1 MKPPKYP
8 MTYSISKTSLQ
19 SRKKN
24 IFLSALLSLVLTV
37 VVTAGHLKDPETY
50 NDMFFW
56 SVIIVVVV
64 GNLVNYYRHRRYLR
78 LVEDHRIEIVGD
90 EVFFYTGTDKSILNI
105 KNIAALT
112 FYRRKGRIEHI
123 QLKLRN
129 NRGVRLEG
137 YTDLEQLGGAIA
149 DRIPQE
155 QVFGREPSISQ

>member
-8 MTYSISKTSLQ
+8 MPYSISKTSLQ
-19 SRKKN
+19 IRKRN
-24 IFLSALLSLVLTV
+24 IFLSVLFSLVLTV
-37 VVTAGHLKDPETY
+37 VVTAGHLQDPETY

-64 GNLVNYYRHRRYLR
+64 GNAVNYYRYRRYLR

-90 EVFFYTGTDKSILNI
+90 EVSFFTGTEKSVLNI
-105 KNIAALT
+105 KDITALT

-129 NRGVRLEG
+129 NRGIRLEG
-137 YTDLEQLGGAIA
+137 YADLEQLGGAIA
-149 DRIPQE
+149 DLIPQE
-155 QVFGREPSISQ
+155 QVFGREP

>member
-8 MTYSISKTSLQ
+8 MTYPISKTSLQ

-24 IFLSALLSLVLTV
+24 IFLSALLSLGLIV
-37 VVTAGHLKDPETY
+37 VVTAGHLQDPETY

-64 GNLVNYYRHRRYLR
+64 GNAGNYYRYRRYLR
-78 LVEDHRIEIVGD
+78 LAEDHRIEIVGD
-90 EVFFYTGTDKSILNI
+90 EVFFYTGADKSILNV
-105 KNIAALT
+105 KDIARLT
-112 FYRRKGRIEHI
+112 FYRRKGQVEHI

-129 NRGVRLEG
+129 NRGIRLES
-137 YTDLEQLGGAIA
+137 YSDLEQLGTAIA

-155 QVFGREPSISQ
+155 QVFGREP

>member
-1 MKPPKYP
+1 MKPSKYP
-8 MTYSISKTSLQ
+8 MPYSISKTSLQ

-37 VVTAGHLKDPETY
+37 VVTAGHLQDPETY

-64 GNLVNYYRHRRYLR
+64 GNAVNYYRYRRYLR
-78 LVEDHRIEIVGD
+78 LVENHRIEIVGD
-90 EVFFYTGTDKSILNI
+90 EVSFFTGTDKSILNI
-105 KNIAALT
+105 KDIARLT
-112 FYRRKGRIEHI
+112 FYRRKGQVEHI

-129 NRGVRLEG
+129 NRGIRLEG
-137 YTDLEQLGGAIA
+137 YTDLEQLGVAIA

-155 QVFGREPSISQ
+155 QVFGREP

>member
-8 MTYSISKTSLQ
+8 MPYYISKTSLQ

-37 VVTAGHLKDPETY
+37 IVTTGHLQDPETY

-64 GNLVNYYRHRRYLR
+64 GNAVNYYRYRRYLR

-90 EVFFYTGTDKSILNI
+90 EVSFFTGTDKSVLNI
-105 KNIAALT
+105 NDIATLT
-112 FYRRKGRIEHI
+112 YFRRKGQVEHI

-129 NRGVRLEG
+129 NRGIRLEG
-137 YTDLEQLGGAIA
+137 YNPLFFHE
-149 DRIPQE
+149 
-155 QVFGREPSISQ
+155 SS